1 SLYISQG
8 VFTLDIEIVVSNQ
21 NKIYDQVSFSN
32 EIMLG
37 SSDRFQIKYKL
48 IPKSERPK
56 LFKALDYIMDWKED
70 ETSNSFSLSKLKN
83 PSFLSQQE
91 FVDKY
96 DYNPP
101 VKLSIDK
108 FYFLKTF
115 GSSFLYFLIFFFY
128 YLLLVKNVFYFYYI
142 IVNFITFPF
151 AKALFDWMGVYKIR
165 QRIDNEPFPDYY
177 YVMLKM
183 IFDAFIYHFS
193 IFIMPFS
200 LLVFLIRKITRPD
213 SPTLFKN
220 LFHHKYS
227 AIGMFRYFVTN
238 TSCYTLFKRTNA
250 TVA

>member
-1 SLYISQG
+1 
-8 VFTLDIEIVVSNQ
+8 
-21 NKIYDQVSFSN
+21 
-32 EIMLG
+32 
-37 SSDRFQIKYKL
+37 
-48 IPKSERPK
+48 
-56 LFKALDYIMDWKED
+56 MDWKED

-151 AKALFDWMGVYKIR
+151 ARSEEHTSELQSRGHLVCR
-165 QRIDNEPFPDYY
+165 
-177 YVMLKM
+177 
-183 IFDAFIYHFS
+183 
-193 IFIMPFS
+193 
-200 LLVFLIRKITRPD
+200 LLLEN
-213 SPTLFKN
+213 KN
-220 LFHHKYS
+220 N
-227 AIGMFRYFVTN
+227 N
-238 TSCYTLFKRTNA
+238 TF
-250 TVA
+250 